1 MSQIGKRLLAM
12 PPVYLALNYGYR
24 VQTTY
29 VLTGYF
35 DYSHDRVLGAVYRPE
50 FETHLHLHFEG
61 LQPDDLAH
69 YALRNAI
76 YAIGCR
82 AAALMDNSAKFADIQ
97 QLSLRYF
104 QNALS
109 VYTDLLY
116 MPSGLTA
123 VEALIAMVR
132 W

>member
-1 MSQIGKRLLAM
+1 MR
-12 PPVYLALNYGYR
+12 
-24 VQTTY
+24 
-29 VLTGYF
+29 
-35 DYSHDRVLGAVYRPE
+35 SHL
-50 FETHLHLHFEG
+50 EG
-61 LQPDDLAH
+61 LQADDVAS

-76 YAIGCR
+76 YAVGCR
-82 AAALMDNSAKFADIQ
+82 AAALTDKSAKFTDIQ

-123 VEALIAMVR
+123 VEALIVMVS
-132 W
+132 WAITHPEF